1 MRSSS
6 SGVVTTTGAGRPNPR
21 SANHP
26 AAVMRSRRQID
37 ALGESAPLV
46 VERDGARVR
55 QLAPRARIAVRR
67 SDAPGLLVRLGWT
80 SFYGRAR
87 RKLQLTDPIELGH
100 ALR

>member
-1 MRSSS
+1 L
-6 SGVVTTTGAGRPNPR
+6 TI
-21 SANHP
+21 
-26 AAVMRSRRQID
+26 AATELLEID

-87 RKLQLTDPIELGH
+87 CSWPTPSSWDTR
-100 ALR
+100 